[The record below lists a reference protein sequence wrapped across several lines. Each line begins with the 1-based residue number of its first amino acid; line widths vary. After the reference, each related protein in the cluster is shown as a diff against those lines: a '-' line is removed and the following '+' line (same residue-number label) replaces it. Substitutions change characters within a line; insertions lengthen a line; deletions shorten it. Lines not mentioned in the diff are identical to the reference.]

1 MVIYH
6 QDEAPLSSLQSIP
19 QNHNEMLEITS
30 YDEETEAK
38 YKGLIIDAES
48 KLQSATELAQREVYD
63 QLFNCEYL
71 ISVLTLS
78 ASHFVS
84 NVIF

>member
-19 QNHNEMLEITS
+19 QNHNELLEITS
-30 YDEETEAK
+30 YDGETEAK

-63 QLFNCEYL
+63 QLFNCEY
-71 ISVLTLS
+71 SYQCTYTFSFTLY
-78 ASHFVS
+78 
-84 NVIF
+84 I